1 MAAAAAAAQSKTAE
15 PVVKELSKAELE
27 AKFESLKPLF
37 YRPAGMAPP
46 IFEPGWG
53 VLNTIAK
60 DTRVLVVGAGGLGC
74 ELLKDLALSGFQ
86 DITVIDMDTIDV
98 TNLNRQFLFRKKDVG
113 GYKAQVAA
121 EFIMRRCEG
130 VKVQF
135 RTKRLQ
141 EFGPKFYQSFHI
153 VIAGLDNV
161 QARSWLNNQLCDLV
175 RYDESGDVD
184 WDTVIPMIDGG
195 TTGFMG
201 QTRLFIPRVTSCFE
215 CQTHTLQAGDHVH
228 AHLCT
233 IADVPRIPEHCVQYA
248 MILLWPRLAEF
259 TSPDKYKM
267 AEKPKDYDE
276 KKEGKEW
283 EPPSAIK
290 LDKDNPAH
298 MTWIFRRAEERA
310 NQFKIKGVTYS
321 LTQQVVKNIIPAIAS
336 TNALISAACVTE
348 ALKYRTFSSWR
359 LNNYMMY
366 MGDVAT
372 NSETFVHARLPECPS
387 CSKPLLVTVDPATA
401 TVADLVKAV
410 AAEKKRENP
419 TIITPDARPIYNG
432 KKNLSADKAAA
443 EALNLP
449 KKLKADCQ
457 LQHNDQVI
465 VYAQD
470 MADLKVII
478 RYTGEFPEP
487 PQEDG

>member
-1 MAAAAAAAQSKTAE
+1 MAQSKTDDKS
-15 PVVKELSKAELE
+15 VDIKKLSKSELE

-37 YRPAGMAPP
+37 YRPGGMAPP
-46 IFEPGWG
+46 IFEPGWK
-53 VLNTIAK
+53 VMDTIAN
-60 DTRVLVVGAGGLGC
+60 DTRILVVGAGGLGC

-113 GYKAQVAA
+113 GYKAEVAA
-121 EFIMRRCEG
+121 KFIMSRCKG
-130 VKVQF
+130 VNVKYK
-135 RTKRLQ
+135 TKRLQ
-141 EFGPKFYQSFHI
+141 EFGRSFYQSFHV

-161 QARSWLNNQLCDLV
+161 EARSWLNNQLCDLV
-175 RYDESGDVD
+175 RYDQDGEVD
-184 WDTVIPMIDGG
+184 WETVVPMIDGG

-201 QTRLFIPRVTSCFE
+201 QARLFIPRVTSCFD
-215 CQTHTLQAGDHVH
+215 CQVATLQAGDHVH

-248 MILLWPRLAEF
+248 MILLWPKLIEF
-259 TSPDKYKM
+259 TSPEQYKM
-267 AEKPKDYDE
+267 AEKPADYDE

-283 EPPSAIK
+283 EPPSGVK

-310 NQFKIKGVTYS
+310 DKYKIKGVTFS
-321 LTQQVVKNIIPAIAS
+321 LTQQVVKQIIPAIAS

-348 ALKYRTFSSWR
+348 ALKYRTFTSWR

-372 NSETFVHARLPECPS
+372 NSETFVHARLPDCKS

-401 TVADLVKAV
+401 TIADLAEILKKDAKIEEPNIVTASAV
-410 AAEKKRENP
+410 GLYNGSKKVSAEKQ
-419 TIITPDARPIYNG
+419 
-432 KKNLSADKAAA
+432 AA
-443 EALNLP
+443 EAE
-449 KKLKADCQ
+449 KAKQKLKADCK
-457 LQHNDQVI
+457 LEHNDQVI
-465 VYAQD
+465 VFAPGQK
-470 MADLKVII
+470 DLKVII
-478 RYTGEFPEP
+478 RYKGEFPA
-487 PQEDG
+487 QE